1 MTKLPLNNDREKQAT
16 DEAWARL
23 QATLAGEAI
32 NPRWNE
38 WGLTSD
44 KEEGGP
50 VISMKSEITVGEMP
64 QEERA
69 TYSDS
74 SSHNNVPLRRWKMT
88 RRSKWAAAVA
98 GVAALAVV
106 LATPVG
112 NTAMASLLNQFRMET
127 VTAVNEDDL
136 RNMFYQLTDRDNIH
150 EAVNDFGSF
159 QSTPG
164 MVSGDMSPAQ
174 IQESLGYSPLSAAL
188 RSNHGQLFV
197 SSSQEIKLSL
207 KVEKTNEVMKRL
219 GAVKLLPESVDG
231 KPITLHIPEIVNYN
245 LAENKNDWA
254 SLQQMKTPVLTVDP
268 SIKVEEALEA
278 VLNFPLLPE
287 SLKSSLQQTG
297 ILSGEI
303 PMPVFVNDSSEQVQV
318 AGVTVM
324 LQTTDM
330 GKDYKNY
337 SAIWVKDGQLFNF
350 NGGNTFNSKEK
361 LMAKLQELIQ
371 S

>member
-1 MTKLPLNNDREKQAT
+1 MTKLPLNNDREKKAT

-23 QATLAGEAI
+23 QATLDGEPM
-32 NPRWNE
+32 NSRWNE
-38 WGLTSD
+38 WGLTS
-44 KEEGGP
+44 KIEEGTAA
-50 VISMKSEITVGEMP
+50 ISLSPELTAEEMP
-64 QEERA
+64 EEGISGVLDNS
-69 TYSDS
+69 TE
-74 SSHNNVPLRRWKMT
+74 NQVPLRRRKMT
-88 RRSKWAAAVA
+88 RRSKWVATAA
-98 GVAALAVV
+98 GVAALAVI

-112 NTAMASLLNQFRMET
+112 NTAMAAILNQFRMET
-127 VTAVNEDDL
+127 VTAVNENDV
-136 RNMFYQLTDRDNIH
+136 RNMFYQLTDRDNFH

-159 QSTPG
+159 ESTPG
-164 MVSGDMSPAQ
+164 MVSGDMTPAQ
-174 IQESLGYSPLSAAL
+174 IQETLGYSPLSAAL
-188 RSNHGQLFV
+188 RNNHGQLFV

-207 KVEKTNEVMKRL
+207 NVQKTNEVMKRL

-245 LAENKNDWA
+245 LAEGKNDWA
-254 SLQQMKTPVLTVDP
+254 SLQQMKTPVVTVDP

-278 VLNFPLLPE
+278 VINFPLLPE

-303 PMPVFVNDSSEQVQV
+303 PMPVFVNDNSEQVQV
-318 AGVTVM
+318 ADVTVM
-324 LQTTDM
+324 LQTIVM

-337 SAIWVKDGQLFNF
+337 SAVWVKDGQLFNF